1 VSYDDSEI
9 YILQTLYGVLPKD
22 LWHHNKEAGKD
33 LFDGYNKSQK
43 RVLIRKF
50 RKLKRKAG
58 VKPTDSFK
66 SMWSKI
72 NWYLSQQPR

>member
-22 LWHHNKEAGKD
+22 LWHHSKEVDKD
-33 LFDGYNKSQK
+33 LFRGYSKSQK
-43 RVLIRKF
+43 RIIIRKF

-72 NWYLSQQPR
+72 NWYLSQQPK